1 MCKKIKTEKCDL
13 WSREKPF
20 SRSQFRND
28 WWQNAELIHMLESQD
43 KGVKTAVTRTLK
55 VFKKW
60 MMSTQRRKRE
70 DTKKKKKTQTPT
82 GYKLN
87 FWDEKYTRQENNI
100 LSTEQ
105 EKVILCSQIRKLN
118 TVNTSLLPKLIYRF
132 FFNLNKDF
140 IRLSVE
146 IKLILKFIWK
156 MTWNSQ
162 SNFLKNEQICIT
174 SRLIIKPQKSGQG
187 YKDRHNRRRT

>member
-1 MCKKIKTEKCDL
+1 MTCDQEKNHSVEASSETTDDRMQKWYICLNHKIRVLNSCHKNTQSIQEVNDEYTE
-13 WSREKPF
+13 EKEG
-20 SRSQFRND
+20 RYQ
-28 WWQNAELIHMLESQD
+28 
-43 KGVKTAVTRTLK
+43 
-55 VFKKW
+55 
-60 MMSTQRRKRE
+60 
-70 DTKKKKKTQTPT
+70 KKKNPQTPT

-146 IKLILKFIWK
+146 IKLILKFIWE

-187 YKDRHNRRRT
+187 YKGRHNHRT

>member
-28 WWQNAELIHMLESQD
+28 WWQNAEMIHMLESQD
-43 KGVKTAVTRTLK
+43 KGVKQLSQEHSKYSRSEWWVHRGERGK
-55 VFKKW
+55 IP
-60 MMSTQRRKRE
+60 
-70 DTKKKKKTQTPT
+70 KKKKPQTPT

-187 YKDRHNRRRT
+187 YKGRHNHRT